1 MKFNNLN
8 EKEYQ
13 MQLKYFNDYY
23 EAEFRFGQGTE
34 ELLDMINK
42 YSIDGNLIDFGSGS
56 NIYFWLLAFNNIN
69 EVRCVDISKEAFYIN
84 EQIKNKELIGK
95 SFDYPIYKYNK
106 SLDEVLK
113 INVDYYIKDMLN
125 GDSTF
130 NKKANNVSQFG
141 LLGLCKT
148 KENYFK
154 NFKRLFSSLKEEGIF
169 LGANWVF
176 SENFGKRKKF
186 KNDYMNESMIEE
198 FYKNGYKKIT
208 CLATASAN

>member
-106 SLDEVLK
+106 
-113 INVDYYIKDMLN
+113 
-125 GDSTF
+125 
-130 NKKANNVSQFG
+130 
-141 LLGLCKT
+141 
-148 KENYFK
+148 
-154 NFKRLFSSLKEEGIF
+154 
-169 LGANWVF
+169 
-176 SENFGKRKKF
+176 
-186 KNDYMNESMIEE
+186 
-198 FYKNGYKKIT
+198 
-208 CLATASAN
+208 